1 MGVYIDNNKLAIIKP
16 KTFHFHFGLH
26 KDVDKNSK
34 HEIDSVI
41 KCNGV
46 LAEQRIN
53 NKIDQSLFKYKH
65 RMI

>member
-1 MGVYIDNNKLAIIKP
+1 MGVYIDDNKLAIIEP
-16 KTFHFHFGLH
+16 KNFHFHFSLH

-34 HEIDSVI
+34 HEIDSII

-53 NKIDQSLFKYKH
+53 NKIDQSLFKYKY